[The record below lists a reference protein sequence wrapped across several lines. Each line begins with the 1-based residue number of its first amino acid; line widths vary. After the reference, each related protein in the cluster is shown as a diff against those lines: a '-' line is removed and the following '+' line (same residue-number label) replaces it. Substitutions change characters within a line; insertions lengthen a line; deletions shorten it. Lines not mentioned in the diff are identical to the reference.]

1 MFWSSHKEQQVRM
14 YLTDVERTG
23 ERNHYKTRRHTAQSR
38 WEMFYLYWYG
48 CLALWEYIITGICL
62 WFVIYLKSALH
73 VFWNT
78 LWNKLSFLLICI
90 HLFHIY
96 THSSLYIYIY
106 IHIYTPY
113 IYTSSHTSSTCFSY
127 GIRIPQMHAGVLLVF
142 FAIYFPIL
150 SGRLGYPLYRSL
162 AKVKHKLEHVFQ
174 RQCWQPQKLN
184 LQK

>member
-23 ERNHYKTRRHTAQSR
+23 ERNHYRTGRHTAQSR

-48 CLALWEYIITGICL
+48 CLALWAYIITGICL

-106 IHIYTPY
+106 THIYSLY
-113 IYTSSHTSSTCFSY
+113 IHVFSY
-127 GIRIPQMHAGVLLVF
+127 VLNMLLLWYSYSSDARRGPVCLF
-142 FAIYFPIL
+142 CDIFSDTVWQTRL
-150 SGRLGYPLYRSL
+150 SLI
-162 AKVKHKLEHVFQ
+162 
-174 RQCWQPQKLN
+174 
-184 LQK
+184 